1 MAVTYANILQL
12 ITKKLSNRNFVIQI
26 TLLLW
31 IIVVFAWNIDDNI
44 VLVFDKVF
52 GGCLVL

>member
-31 IIVVFAWNIDDNI
+31 VIVVFAWNIDDNI